1 MAYKKLTKKQKV
13 LNLLSKG
20 QPVTWG
26 SLRTR
31 FDLTSP
37 RAMIDQLR
45 TEGHMVYINTTST
58 GGTTYRMGKPTKSI
72 IAAGVDKVFYFGKD
86 EATTNLNEIVAAG
99 IESIYGTQKYAYS
112 NR

>member
-37 RAMIDQLR
+37 RAMIDTLR
-45 TEGHMVYINTTST
+45 SEGNCIYVNTFKGKTA
-58 GGTTYRMGKPTKSI
+58 YRMGEPSKGV
-72 IAAGVDKVFYFGKD
+72 IAAGLK
-86 EATTNLNEIVAAG
+86 AL
-99 IESIYGTQKYAYS
+99 SGTDYS
-112 NR
+112 YSS

>member
-1 MAYKKLTKKQKV
+1 MARKLTKKQKV

-20 QPVTWG
+20 NPVWWKTLRG
-26 SLRTR
+26 SR
-31 FDLTSP
+31 FDLKSP

-58 GGTTYRMGKPTKSI
+58 GGTTYRIGKPTKSI

-99 IESIYGTQKYAYS
+99 IESLYGTQKYAYS
-112 NR
+112 NQ